1 MDKSFT
7 ELLELL
13 HEILPEGNT
22 LLTNHYVTK
31 KILCPMGMEYRN
43 IHAFISLLYLTASRP
58 DIIFNFCLCI
68 RFQADPREVYI
79 SVIKR
84 IFRHLK
90 RTANLGLWYK
100 RRENFKLQEYSDAD
114 YVGDKVEKKITSR
127 GCHFI
132 GGNLIS
138 WTSKKQ
144 GTIVLSTAEVRYISI
159 AQCSYKLIWIRN
171 QLADYGIHET
181 NIPLFL

>member
-1 MDKSFT
+1 
-7 ELLELL
+7 
-13 HEILPEGNT
+13 
-22 LLTNHYVTK
+22 
-31 KILCPMGMEYRN
+31 MGMEYRN